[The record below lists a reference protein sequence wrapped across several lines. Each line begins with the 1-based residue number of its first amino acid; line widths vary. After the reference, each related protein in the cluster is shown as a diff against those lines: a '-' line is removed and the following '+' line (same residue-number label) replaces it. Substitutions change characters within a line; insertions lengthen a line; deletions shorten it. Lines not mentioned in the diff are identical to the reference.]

1 MHPMQLHIRE
11 LATEIRK
18 RSRSGQPSLQPVER
32 EWCECQEIRERVLM
46 ELGEPPAESTEHP
59 ESSPG

>member
-18 RSRSGQPSLQPVER
+18 RSCSGQHSMLPVDR

-46 ELGEPPAESTEHP
+46 ELGEPAGQTGQLETSDK
-59 ESSPG
+59 

>member
-18 RSRSGQPSLQPVER
+18 RSCSGHPSMQPVDR

-46 ELGEPPAESTEHP
+46 ELGEPAGRSEQFETSNR
-59 ESSPG
+59 